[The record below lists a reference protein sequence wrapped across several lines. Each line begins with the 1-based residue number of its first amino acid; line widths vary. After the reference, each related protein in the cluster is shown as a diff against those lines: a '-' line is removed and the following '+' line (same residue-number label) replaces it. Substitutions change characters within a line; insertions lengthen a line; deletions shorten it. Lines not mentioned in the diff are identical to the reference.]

1 MPATKHEVQSFDCH
15 PIPGKKRLP
24 SRSFSPRSSFY
35 RHPTAFS
42 ADHSVWKC
50 DTWSWTIGQPAGH
63 SNPVCRRSSPCILPN
78 LHPGSGSERPTN
90 EAGRG
95 SKILYWC
102 RRPALCWLI
111 PPQGGLFDS
120 LFNFSSA
127 YLLEVQQISTI
138 LFTHHLLTYFLVS
151 HRNYIILDC
160 TFLRAQ
166 GSTIALYQI
175 R

>member
-1 MPATKHEVQSFDCH
+1 MESHFRAQRDLYSWCLKCQLLSTKYNHSTV
-15 PIPGKKRLP
+15 IPFQVKNGCP
-24 SRSFSPRSSFY
+24 VAVSPPRSSFY

-111 PPQGGLFDS
+111 PPLVCSTSYSIFPLHTYS
-120 LFNFSSA
+120 RFSRFPPSYSHITFSHIFWFLIA
-127 YLLEVQQISTI
+127 TI
-138 LFTHHLLTYFLVS
+138 
-151 HRNYIILDC
+151 
-160 TFLRAQ
+160 
-166 GSTIALYQI
+166 
-175 R
+175 